1 MVDLNVTGK
10 NALVLA
16 SSSGLGKAIAK
27 ELAAEGANVMLTSR
41 NKDKLEAAK
50 ADIEKVAKGK
60 VGYIISD
67 ITDAES
73 INSLVKGT
81 REKFGKISMLVNNSG
96 GPKAGKF
103 EDMTD
108 EDWQKAFELTLLSYV
123 RVTRAVLPD
132 LKETKGRILNNAS
145 SSIKQPIDGLLLS
158 NAFRMGIQGLS
169 KTLARELGPDGILVN
184 TIGAGRIQTDRID
197 DLDDTRADDKGVSPE
212 EVKDQ
217 FKAKIPAGRYG
228 KPEEFAKMAA
238 FLVSYANTYVS
249 GQAIL
254 VDGAMIETY

>member
-1 MVDLNVTGK
+1 MMDLQITGK

-27 ELAAEGANVMLTSR
+27 QLAAEGANVMLTSR

-50 ADIEKVAKGK
+50 ADIETVAKGK
-60 VGYIISD
+60 VSYIISD
-67 ITDAES
+67 ITDAKS
-73 INSLVKGT
+73 IENLVEGT
-81 REKFGKISMLVNNSG
+81 REQFGKINMLVNNSG
-96 GPKAGKF
+96 GPSAGKF
-103 EDMTD
+103 EDLTD
-108 EDWQKAFELTLLSYV
+108 ADWQKAFELTLLSYV

-132 LKETKGRILNNAS
+132 LKETRGRILNNAS

-158 NAFRMGIQGLS
+158 NAFRMGIQGMS
-169 KTLARELGPDGILVN
+169 KTLARELGPDGVLVN

-197 DLDDTRADDKGVSPE
+197 DLDGTRAENQGVSPE
-212 EVKDQ
+212 ELKRQ
-217 FKAKIPAGRYG
+217 FEAKIPAGRYG
-228 KPEEFAKMAA
+228 EPEEFAKMAA

>member
-1 MVDLNVTGK
+1 MDLHITGK
-10 NALVLA
+10 NALVMA

-50 ADIEKVAKGK
+50 ADIETVAKGK
-60 VGYIISD
+60 VSYVIAD
-67 ITDAES
+67 MTDARS
-73 INSLVKGT
+73 IETLVETT
-81 REKFGKISMLVNNSG
+81 RSKFGKINMLVNNSG
-96 GPKAGKF
+96 GPTAGKF
-103 EDMTD
+103 EDLTD
-108 EDWQKAFELTLLSYV
+108 ADWQKAFDLTLLGYV

-197 DLDDTRADDKGVSPE
+197 SLDETRSEKQGVPLEDIKRRLE
-212 EVKDQ
+212 EN
-217 FKAKIPAGRYG
+217 IPVGRYG
-228 KPEEFAKMAA
+228 TPEEFAKLAA

>member
-1 MVDLNVTGK
+1 MDLHITGK

-50 ADIEKVAKGK
+50 ADIETVAKGK
-60 VGYIISD
+60 VSYVIAD
-67 ITDAES
+67 MTDARS
-73 INSLVKGT
+73 IEMLVETT
-81 REKFGKISMLVNNSG
+81 RSEFGKINMLVNNSG
-96 GPKAGKF
+96 GPTAGKF
-103 EDMTD
+103 EDLTD
-108 EDWQKAFELTLLSYV
+108 ADWQKAFDLTLLGYV

-169 KTLARELGPDGILVN
+169 KTLARELGPAGVLVN
-184 TIGAGRIQTDRID
+184 TIGAARIQTDRID
-197 DLDDTRADDKGVSPE
+197 SLDESRSEKQGVPLEDIKRRFE
-212 EVKDQ
+212 E
-217 FKAKIPAGRYG
+217 KIPVGRYG
-228 KPEEFAKMAA
+228 TPEEFAKLAA